1 MSNEEN
7 PQPEEPTLLDFRV
20 YWIREGIASTYYS
33 KVSGSTMENRM
44 LTLFME
50 DEFVVTIN
58 MDATTAIEFWP
69 SE

>member
-1 MSNEEN
+1 MNEIDD

-20 YWIREGIASTYYS
+20 FWIREGIASTYYP
-33 KVSGSTMENRM
+33 KVSGSNMQDRM

-50 DEFVVTIN
+50 DGFVVTVN
-58 MDATTAIEFWP
+58 VDATTAIEFWP